1 MRKKPWEGPLLWCK
15 TVLSA
20 LKACFQSEHIV
31 NIPRISTGRS
41 LWLQQQ
47 ISVQVRLSSN
57 ARVSLGHNLV
67 YGKYKTSRHSQR
79 IVRLILWY
87 HYLRIK
93 HNCVFFFLRSVLTC
107 CPGMGWKRAD
117 RSAGRSSLADNGKRG
132 QERRLVHR
140 FHADSKSFDMAHSR
154 APRQASSGSW
164 WNPAARCWCTGSGC
178 SHGNWNHSECA
189 MRVEL

>member
-93 HNCVFFFLRSVLTC
+93 HNCVFFFFEKCTYLLPWHGLEEGWSQCWPLQ
-107 CPGMGWKRAD
+107 PGWQWQTGPRA
-117 RSAGRSSLADNGKRG
+117 A
-132 QERRLVHR
+132 
-140 FHADSKSFDMAHSR
+140 
-154 APRQASSGSW
+154 SGSQI
-164 WNPAARCWCTGSGC
+164 PCRQ
-178 SHGNWNHSECA
+178 
-189 MRVEL
+189 